1 MADFRELSPTEEVIH
16 FAQGEFPATY
26 GGPVSSPRGFR
37 ELSPDE
43 EVLPLKAPKPPNILQ
58 RAVGAGK
65 EALPPLPSV
74 SLPSMET
81 VKSYLPSFPG
91 TRPAPTPK
99 PPQLNPQFKV
109 DDMGNVFDQASGKN
123 ILEQGPQAPQAPI
136 IQPSPAPGLLSGI
149 TDRLKSLIPAAPSP
163 QLPEGTQVAEMP
175 DMGANIPSAKEPPPP
190 LYGAAKV
197 RAGLDA
203 AKRQKT
209 QGVSEMPDMGVNIP
223 SAEGAGQR
231 L

>member
-1 MADFRELSPTEEVIH
+1 MADIFDTLSEPQP
-16 FAQGEFPATY
+16 AAAKPAT
-26 GGPVSSPRGFR
+26 PDIFDTI
-37 ELSPDE
+37 EL
-43 EVLPLKAPKPPNILQ
+43 PKPPSLIE
-58 RAVGAGK
+58 RATGVIK
-65 EALPPLPSV
+65 NALPPLPSV

-91 TRPAPTPK
+91 TRPAPAPAPK
-99 PPQLNPQFKV
+99 PPTELNPQFKV

-123 ILEQGPQAPQAPI
+123 ILEQGPQAPQGPI
-136 IQPSPAPGLLSGI
+136 IQPPPAPSILSGI
-149 TDRLKSLIPAAPSP
+149 TDRLKSLVPAAPSP

-231 L
+231 LADLARGPR